1 MARARGYPWRAAD
14 PEPSSAEAVAGAL
27 RSGAVAVLAYGS
39 NASPAV
45 LARKLGDAT
54 AAAVLAQPVMLAD
67 TDVVF
72 SAHVSLHG
80 AIPAT
85 LTRAPGTEVDAWLL
99 AVPAAAIPVLDATEP
114 NYVRARRAE
123 WMGHGF
129 QAYVSRHGALRID
142 GAPVALAA
150 VAARGRT
157 LPALTEAQLLEK
169 VRQRLAPNDA
179 PDGFVL
185 AQLTDDRVR
194 LARSAALRNGL

>member
-54 AAAVLAQPVMLAD
+54 AVAILAQPVVLAD

-85 LTRAPGTEVDAWLL
+85 LTHAPGTEVDAWLL
-99 AVPAAAIPVLDATEP
+99 AVPAAAIAVLDATEP
-114 NYVRARRAE
+114 NYVRERHARA
-123 WMGHGF
+123 H
-129 QAYVSRHGALRID
+129 AYVSRHGPLRID

-157 LPALTEAQLLEK
+157 LRALTEEQLLEK
-169 VRQRLAPNDA
+169 VRQRLAPNDP